1 MQTSLEASFSYHDYV
16 FTNSFYKVK
25 TKLMISNNNY
35 VNYNYNR
42 GKVTFAQLYKQYK
55 VFRDE
60 IKLKTQNK
68 KKKNAENTE
77 KGKTNFLKE

>member
-42 GKVTFAQLYKQYK
+42 GKVIFAQLYKQYK
-55 VFRDE
+55 VFRVE

-68 KKKNAENTE
+68 NKKKMQRTQKKE
-77 KGKTNFLKE
+77 KLIS

>member
-42 GKVTFAQLYKQYK
+42 GKVIFAQLYKQYK
-55 VFRDE
+55 VFRVE

-68 KKKNAENTE
+68 NKKKCREHRKRKN
-77 KGKTNFLKE
+77 